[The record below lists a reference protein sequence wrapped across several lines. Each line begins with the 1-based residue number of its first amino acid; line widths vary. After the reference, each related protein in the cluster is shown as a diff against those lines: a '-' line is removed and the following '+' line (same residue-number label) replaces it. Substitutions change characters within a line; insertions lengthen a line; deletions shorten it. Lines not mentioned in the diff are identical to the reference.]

1 MRIRPLPRAVLVG
14 SGALLLSVLAFRAA
28 ALAVYLVLSPIWFS
42 AALFLHS
49 AATSAAAWLPF
60 AAKAALV
67 LAAGYLAASLVPARK
82 VPAGLL
88 TGVVTG
94 VLLAAGQFMS
104 AGGWGGA
111 LLRGGAPARAAVILP
126 AAIALSSLGA
136 CAERAWLPRRRPWH
150 ARRKLR
156 TLWVHASLPL
166 GLLILIL
173 SVLAVTLYPGT
184 GQAGAGAA
192 LTAEATGL
200 LNGAGAWRMIAGFLI
215 GVVGALL
222 GADALRLLAREKGW
236 RRGVVLN
243 WYVWLAAACG
253 VAFAVGFV
261 RRYRENRPDLDS
273 PEPAQSYAAL
283 TSSDNRNGAALYLE
297 AASLLS
303 DPDGLDRHAGPNLSR
318 IVPWRRE
325 ENLGLAD
332 WLARQ
337 ERSLEL
343 ALRASRT
350 PLVRFLA
357 RRPPDDRAPDWTRC
371 LTLSQALAARAAL
384 LAGEGDVAEAL
395 PCLDAAFRLGTCLL
409 DSSLRHFE
417 IGLECRSVSVL
428 AAGEILRGEDLAPDQ
443 LTALGRS
450 LSRWSDVDALTRQN
464 LAAVIRSE
472 PRREVERWFIQLRGE
487 SVVSFAVSQFT
498 SKRAVLA
505 VQASVLDEILAAE
518 SWPEMIRRYER
529 EDARA
534 LEFLGKR
541 RSPPHMG
548 WAERAVHAMAHE
560 ALPDLGRHLR
570 GLLSQRARLRMLRAL
585 VAARLF
591 WLERGAMPAS
601 WEDLAPAYVD
611 LPPLD
616 PYSDGLLRLK
626 VLDGTL
632 VIYSVGENGRD
643 DGGVGRFSR
652 HDARE
657 GWPEGDERPGSYGPW
672 KDLVLEFSPGVR

>member
-1 MRIRPLPRAVLVG
+1 MRIRPLPGAVLVG
-14 SGALLLSVLAFRAA
+14 SGALLLSILAFRAA
-28 ALAVYLVLSPIWFS
+28 ALAVYLALSPIWFS

-49 AATSAAAWLPF
+49 AAASSAAWLPF
-60 AAKAALV
+60 AVKAAAL

-82 VPAGLL
+82 LTAGLL
-88 TGVVTG
+88 TGLVTG
-94 VLLAAGQFMS
+94 ILLAAGQFMS
-104 AGGWGGA
+104 AGGRSGA
-111 LLRGGAPARAAVILP
+111 LARAAVILP
-126 AAIALSSLGA
+126 AAVVLSSLGA

-156 TLWVHASLPL
+156 ALWVHASLPL
-166 GLLILIL
+166 GLLLLIV
-173 SVLAVTLYPGT
+173 SVLVVALYPGT

-192 LTAEATGL
+192 LSAEATGL
-200 LNGAGAWRMIAGFLI
+200 LSGAGPWRMIAGLLV
-215 GVVGALL
+215 GMVGALL
-222 GADALRLLAREKGW
+222 GADALRLFARDKGW
-236 RRGVVLN
+236 KRGVALN
-243 WYVWLAAACG
+243 WYVWLAGACA

-261 RRYRENRPDLDS
+261 RRFRENRPDLDS
-273 PEPAQSYAAL
+273 PDPPLSYAAL
-283 TSSDNRNGAALYLE
+283 TSAEDGNGAALYLE

-303 DPDGLDRHAGPNLSR
+303 DPDGLDRHAGPAPDR

-325 ENLGLAD
+325 ENPALAH

-337 ERSLEL
+337 EQALEL

-350 PLVRFLA
+350 PLVRFPA
-357 RRPPDDRAPDWTRC
+357 RWPPDGRAPARTRC
-371 LTLSQALAARAAL
+371 LTLSRALAARAAL

-395 PCLDAAFRLGTCLL
+395 PYLDAAFRLGACLL
-409 DSSLRHFE
+409 DTSLRHFE
-417 IGLECRSVSVL
+417 TGLECRSAAVL
-428 AAGEILRGEDLAPDQ
+428 AAREILRREDLARDE
-443 LTALGRS
+443 LAALGRS
-450 LSRWSDVDALTRQN
+450 LSRWSAVDALTRQD
-464 LAAVIRSE
+464 LGAVVRSE

-487 SVVSFAVSQFT
+487 SVVSFAASQFT

-505 VQASVLDEILAAE
+505 VQSSVLDEILAAG

-541 RSPPHMG
+541 RSPPSMG

-560 ALPDLGRHLR
+560 ALPDLGRLLR
-570 GLLSQRARLRMLRAL
+570 GLLSQRARVRMLRAL

-591 WLERGAMPAS
+591 WLERGALPAS

-616 PYSDGLLRLK
+616 PYSDGLLRLT

-643 DGGVGRFSR
+643 DGGMGRFSR
-652 HDARE
+652 QDARE
-657 GWPEGDERPGSYGPW
+657 RRPEGAERPGSYGPW